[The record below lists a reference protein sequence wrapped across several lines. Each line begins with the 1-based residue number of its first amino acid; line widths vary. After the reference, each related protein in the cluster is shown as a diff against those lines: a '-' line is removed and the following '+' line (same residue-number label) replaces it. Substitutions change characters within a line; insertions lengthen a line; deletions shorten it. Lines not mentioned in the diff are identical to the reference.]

1 MFFWL
6 MEYKR
11 SDGQVRYFYK
21 IPVFVQDL
29 IRTKVGFDVER
40 MNLQASSETL
50 KRCLKSLS

>member
-1 MFFWL
+1 